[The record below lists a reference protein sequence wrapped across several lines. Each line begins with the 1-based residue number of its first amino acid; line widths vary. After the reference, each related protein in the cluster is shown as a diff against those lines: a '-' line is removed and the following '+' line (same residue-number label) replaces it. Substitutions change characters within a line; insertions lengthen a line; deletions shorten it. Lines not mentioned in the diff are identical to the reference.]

1 MVTALKVFNKWMA
14 IGSGSQHNGSQ
25 THTPSNSRPGSAG
38 SAALANDSAS
48 ETGSEYSTAST
59 AYGGNFTQQGTFAA
73 RRWCE
78 EYCVNSKT
86 LGIAKAARMD
96 ILRQLA
102 AASIAV
108 DGSNDAGCTAE
119 HINKMF
125 VAGFFQ
131 NLASRRGSD
140 RSFMAA
146 ESQQV
151 GKIHMGSALQEINND
166 RLPHWMAFVELFRS
180 TQVFLTNVVPCN
192 PEWLAE
198 LAPLYH
204 QERWQIL
211 KVRSIKSCQD
221 FSP

>member
-1 MVTALKVFNKWMA
+1 
-14 IGSGSQHNGSQ
+14 
-25 THTPSNSRPGSAG
+25 
-38 SAALANDSAS
+38 
-48 ETGSEYSTAST
+48 
-59 AYGGNFTQQGTFAA
+59 
-73 RRWCE
+73 
-78 EYCVNSKT
+78 
-86 LGIAKAARMD
+86 MD

-119 HINKMF
+119 DINKMF

-151 GKIHMGSALQEINND
+151 GKLHMGSALQEINND

-180 TQVFLTNVVPCN
+180 TQVFLTNVVPCD

-204 QERWQIL
+204 QERWQTL
-211 KVRSIKSCQD
+211 KVRGIKSCQD

>member
-1 MVTALKVFNKWMA
+1 MAVGPSTMAHRPTHQAIAGLDQQGVLLMPMILLQRTAA
-14 IGSGSQHNGSQ
+14 
-25 THTPSNSRPGSAG
+25 
-38 SAALANDSAS
+38 SAALPAPHMAATLHSKAPLLQKGGVRSA
-48 ETGSEYSTAST
+48 ASI
-59 AYGGNFTQQGTFAA
+59 G
-73 RRWCE
+73 
-78 EYCVNSKT
+78 KT

-108 DGSNDAGCTAE
+108 DGSNDGGCTAE
-119 HINKMF
+119 DINKMF

-151 GKIHMGSALQEINND
+151 GKIHMGSALQEVNND

-180 TQVFLTNVVPCN
+180 NQVFLTNVVPCN

-211 KVRSIKSCQD
+211 KVCSIKTKL
-221 FSP
+221 PKL